1 MTDARNEEEMHRAEQ
16 AFAEIF
22 AKAIELGGTI
32 TGEHGVGAMKAPY
45 LEMKLGKEGIAAM
58 QGIKQAFDPNNIM
71 NPGKMFAK
79 DTRKEWWLSD
89 DNIK

>member
-1 MTDARNEEEMHRAEQ
+1 
-16 AFAEIF
+16 
-22 AKAIELGGTI
+22 
-32 TGEHGVGAMKAPY
+32 MKAPY

-89 DNIK
+89 DHIK

>member
-1 MTDARNEEEMHRAEQ
+1 MV
-16 AFAEIF
+16 
-22 AKAIELGGTI
+22 L
-32 TGEHGVGAMKAPY
+32 VLKAPY

-79 DTRKEWWLSD
+79 DTRKEWWLSND
-89 DNIK
+89 HIK

>member
-1 MTDARNEEEMHRAEQ
+1 
-16 AFAEIF
+16 
-22 AKAIELGGTI
+22 
-32 TGEHGVGAMKAPY
+32 MKAPY

-79 DTRKEWWLSD
+79 DTRKRVVVER
-89 DNIK
+89 

>member
-1 MTDARNEEEMHRAEQ
+1 MLATKKKCTELNKLSLKYLQ
-16 AFAEIF
+16 
-22 AKAIELGGTI
+22 KAIELGGTI

-58 QGIKQAFDPNNIM
+58 QGIKHAFDPNNIM

-79 DTRKEWWLSD
+79 DTRKRVVVER
-89 DNIK
+89 